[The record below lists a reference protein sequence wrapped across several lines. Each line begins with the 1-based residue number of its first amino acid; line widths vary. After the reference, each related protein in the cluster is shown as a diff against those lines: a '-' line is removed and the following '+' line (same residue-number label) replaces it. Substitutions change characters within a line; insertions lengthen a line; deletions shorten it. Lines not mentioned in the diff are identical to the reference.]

1 MNARLESALKCVAAL
16 CGAGWSVLAPHTAAT
31 APVEYSISYVA
42 TPGEMGDIF
51 GPSGFGRF
59 THDPQTQLV
68 AGLTWDFGHGFAGG
82 LAAPETDASL
92 GSILLETG
100 PAAIAQRRELFG
112 FFDYAQWDRFPSQP
126 LRQQSAYH
134 FQIERG
140 GLFPHDGAFK
150 ARERNPQ
157 TFPVYFDRFDD
168 PARVEQLWDV
178 HSGEWTDDGVAYQSR
193 AALPTALTTIK
204 VYETSHA
211 TPPSSVLDDGQ
222 PYAVTARLMNRGAS
236 AQSSIGLV
244 YNYRDASNFNEVT
257 FSPAGVV
264 QLREIR
270 SGTARTIAADGY
282 EGGAKVWIE
291 VELRRRSGRTSVIV
305 NGDEL
310 FTNVLQST
318 LPPGRV
324 GLVTHATTGTVDDV
338 RINRP
343 LYRWP
348 FKETF
353 SAAPQGWRP
362 VKGQWAVES
371 GAYVTNT
378 QQTSLSLVSAYA
390 QPSQFGELGFRA
402 RMLNPY
408 GAAGNQVGLVWN
420 GGKNEIVFS
429 PSGEARINRI
439 SSSGARTTV
448 LAVPIQRL
456 VNQWFE
462 VELDVCRRCADGDEW
477 SITIKLNGLPIFENL
492 QGAEFFPDGAPLG
505 EVGLVTHWSPARFD
519 DVEFRLTPFPPR
531 YLQYF
536 DTAPFEMLTRNGVW
550 ELTSGTYTSRAI
562 GPADVAV
569 IGPADVAEPDAST
582 DVDFVYRAR
591 LRNEFGG
598 AGNLIGLVTDYS
610 DEGDYQETVFSGAGQ
625 VYMNQVIKGVTRRQ
639 AAGAYT
645 VPAGKWFDVEIRRVG
660 TLTDVKVNGRTVL
673 AQVPQGQMHG
683 GRVGLV
689 THWTRGGF
697 DDLSWQ
703 ELKTA
708 QPDACDFCDTFNGGV
723 ANRWQPVAGSWSV
736 QSRQY
741 AGRGV
746 ADVCALGP
754 LYHSSNESLVRD
766 LQARDVDVEMLMRVR
781 DELPGAFVLRSSG
794 PGNQIRVFVSNRW
807 SAFSVQEVR
816 DCQVL
821 LAEGRSAPRRLPVE
835 SPARF
840 RVQLIGNYLRV
851 WRNDHLM
858 GEGAF
863 PFTATS
869 GSVGVSVS
877 DGGRVEFDDVRVK
890 IIKPGA

>member
-1 MNARLESALKCVAAL
+1 MNARLQRALKCVAAL
-16 CGAGWSVLAPHTAAT
+16 CGAGGLVLAPHTAAT

-42 TPGEMGDIF
+42 TPGEMGEIF

-59 THDPQTQLV
+59 TYDPRTQLV
-68 AGLTWDFGHGFAGG
+68 AGLTWDFGPGYAGG
-82 LAAPETDASL
+82 LAAPESDATL
-92 GSILLETG
+92 GSILLET
-100 PAAIAQRRELFG
+100 ATEVTIAQRRELFG
-112 FFDYAQWDRFPSQP
+112 FFDYAQWDRVPFLP

-134 FQIERG
+134 FQLERG
-140 GLFPHDGAFK
+140 GQFPHDGAFK

-157 TFPVYFDRFDD
+157 TFPVFFDRFDD

-178 HSGEWTDDGVAYQSR
+178 NSGEWTGDGAAYQSR
-193 AALPTALTTIK
+193 VALATAVTTINA
-204 VYETSHA
+204 YETTHSTA
-211 TPPSSVLDDGQ
+211 PSSVLDDSQ
-222 PYAVTARLMNRGAS
+222 PYSVTARLMNRGTS

-244 YNYRDASNFNEVT
+244 YNYRDAANFNEVT
-257 FSPAGVV
+257 FGPTGAA

-270 SGTARTIAADGY
+270 SGTPRIVAADGY
-282 EGGAKVWIE
+282 AGGARLWID
-291 VELRRRSGRTSVIV
+291 VELRRRNGRTSVNV
-305 NGDEL
+305 NGKEL
-310 FTNVLQST
+310 FTNVPQST

-338 RINRP
+338 RIHRP

-353 SAAPQGWRP
+353 SAAPQGWRA
-362 VKGQWAVES
+362 VKGQWTVES
-371 GAYVTNT
+371 GAYVTNV

-390 QPSQFGELGFRA
+390 QPSQFGEFGFRA

-420 GGKNEIVFS
+420 GGKHEIVFS
-429 PSGEARINRI
+429 PSGEARLNRI
-439 SSSGARTTV
+439 SSSGAKTTL

-462 VELDVCRRCADGDEW
+462 VELDVCRRCVDGW
-477 SITIKLNGLPIFENL
+477 SVTVKLNGLPIFENL
-492 QGAEFFPDGAPLG
+492 QGPEFFPDGAPLG
-505 EVGLVTHWSPARFD
+505 EVGLVTHWSPGRFD
-519 DVEFRLTPFPPR
+519 DVEFRLTPFPQR

-536 DTAPFEMLTRNGVW
+536 DRTPFEMLTRSGAW

-562 GPADVAV
+562 GQADLAV
-569 IGPADVAEPDAST
+569 IGPADVAVFEPST
-582 DVDFVYRAR
+582 DVDFVYRAS

-625 VYMNQVIKGVTRRQ
+625 VYVNQVIKGVRHRQ
-639 AAGAYT
+639 ATGTYDA
-645 VPAGKWFDVEIRRVG
+645 PAQKWFDVEIRRVG
-660 TLTDVKVNGRTVL
+660 TLTNVRVNGRTVL

-683 GRVGLV
+683 GRIGLV

-708 QPDACDFCDTFNGGV
+708 QPDACDFCDNFNGG
-723 ANRWQPVAGSWSV
+723 AATRWQPVAGSWAV

-746 ADVCALGP
+746 TDLCALDP
-754 LYHSSNESLVRD
+754 QYFSSNESLIRD
-766 LQARDVDVEMLMRVR
+766 LQASDVDVEMLMRVR
-781 DELPGAFVLRSSG
+781 DGLPGAFVLRSSG
-794 PGNQIRVFVSNRW
+794 PGNQIRVFISNDW
-807 SAFSVQEVR
+807 SKVSVQELR
-816 DCQVL
+816 NCQVL
-821 LAEGRSAPRRLPVE
+821 LAETLAARERLPVE
-835 SPARF
+835 TPARF

-851 WRNDHLM
+851 WRNDHLL
-858 GEGAF
+858 GEQEF

-877 DGGRVEFDDVRVK
+877 DGGRAEFDDVRVK
-890 IIKPGA
+890 IIE